1 MHSDSRTTGSDAGD
15 SSDSSGRRGL
25 SEKELFLLLLV
36 GIALLMALAG
46 FVLIIN

>member
-1 MHSDSRTTGSDAGD
+1 MSADKTDSDRSAPQQR
-15 SSDSSGRRGL
+15 L

-36 GIALLMALAG
+36 GIALMMAVTG